1 MIEIIKWANDNLLFS
16 MDILGT
22 FAFACS
28 GALAGIS
35 KRFDPVGVVVLAFV
49 TAIGGGTLR
58 DILIGNFPVLWLKND
73 TAIIVISIAAL
84 VSMLGG
90 KWLQKIPYILFIFD
104 AIGLGLFTTYGIEL
118 GLDRGLSIEIC
129 IALGTITACFG
140 GVIRDVLLNTVPLI
154 FHKEIYV
161 MACVAGGVF
170 YFALDF
176 MGVHLFWTRVLSML
190 LIIFIRIIV
199 VRYHLSLPKFY
210 LKSKRN

>member
-1 MIEIIKWANDNLLFS
+1 MTEEILWVNDNLLFL

-28 GALAGIS
+28 GALAGIA

-73 TAIIVISIAAL
+73 IAIVVISIAAIIA
-84 VSMLGG
+84 MLAG

-104 AIGLGLFTTYGIEL
+104 AIGLGLFTIYGIEL
-118 GLDRGLSIEIC
+118 GLKSGLSIEIC

-154 FHKEIYV
+154 FYHEIYV
-161 MACVAGGVF
+161 MACVAGAVL
-170 YFALDF
+170 YFILGAL
-176 MGVHLFWTRVLSML
+176 GVHLFWTRIFSML
-190 LIIFIRIIV
+190 LIILIRIV
-199 VRYHLSLPKFY
+199 VVKYHLSLPKFY
-210 LKSKRN
+210 LKR